1 MLVLVLSILDIGANC
16 QSKRGN
22 EWISG
27 AGGQKVTFDNT
38 NITTSNSVFFSTY
51 FTQGNSNI
59 CDTDGKLILCSNG
72 FTIYDSNAN
81 IINGGDTLV
90 PKAFFNH
97 SGGWS
102 LYSQSSIFLPVDSDK
117 YYFITPCNSE
127 GNLCFGCHYDE
138 LFYHAIDM
146 KANGGL
152 GMVVKR
158 MQEAKKGVSFSRS
171 QMMACRH
178 GNGKDWWLLKQGG
191 DSNIV
196 YKFLVTQDSIYD
208 KGRQVF
214 DAPYWGA
221 NDLQGQSTFS
231 KDGNRYAS
239 ACQSDGLLGEIF
251 IADFDRCWGVLSYP
265 KVIQM
270 PIASQYE
277 PLDSTITERSPTGLC
292 YSPNGKLL
300 YVFGY
305 SNIFQYDLQDSSWY
319 HVAGMDTSFIQF
331 QDYTNAYLGPNDKIY
346 IGNFGGASKQMSV
359 IDNPDV
365 KSAGCNFCP
374 KCLRVDTLINGYS
387 LGTPPCMP
395 NYSLGARECY
405 PESTNEIIDKQ
416 NALVVYPNPAATRIF
431 IKTKS
436 KQKKELYNSIGQLI
450 FSTKENEIDVSRLS
464 KGVYYIKCE
473 GQSKKVIIE

>member
-1 MLVLVLSILDIGANC
+1 M
-16 QSKRGN
+16 Q
-22 EWISG
+22 
-27 AGGQKVTFDNT
+27 
-38 NITTSNSVFFSTY
+38 
-51 FTQGNSNI
+51 
-59 CDTDGKLILCSNG
+59 
-72 FTIYDSNAN
+72 
-81 IINGGDTLV
+81 
-90 PKAFFNH
+90 
-97 SGGWS
+97 
-102 LYSQSSIFLPVDSDK
+102 
-117 YYFITPCNSE
+117 
-127 GNLCFGCHYDE
+127 
-138 LFYHAIDM
+138 
-146 KANGGL
+146 ANGGA
-152 GMVVKR
+152 GKVVKR
-158 MQEAKKGVSFSRS
+158 MQKLMENAELSKP

-191 DSNIV
+191 DSNII

-331 QDYTNAYLGPNDKIY
+331 QDYTNAYLGPDDKIY
-346 IGNFGGASKQMSV
+346 IGNFGGGSKQMSV

-365 KSAGCNFCP
+365 KGVGCNFCAR
-374 KCLRVDTLINGYS
+374 CLRLDSVFHYGGV
-387 LGTPPCMP
+387 GTPPCMP

-416 NALVVYPNPAATRIF
+416 NVLVVYPNPASTKII
-431 IKTKS
+431 IKTKT
-436 KQKKELYNSIGQLI
+436 KQKKELYNSMGQLI
-450 FSTKENEIDVSRLS
+450 FSTKENEMDVSRLS